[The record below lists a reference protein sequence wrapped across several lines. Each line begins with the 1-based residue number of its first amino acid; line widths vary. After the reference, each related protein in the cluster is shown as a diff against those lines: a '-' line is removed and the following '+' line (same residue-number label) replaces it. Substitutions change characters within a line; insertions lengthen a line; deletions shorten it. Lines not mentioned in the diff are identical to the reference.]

1 MITERIGI
9 VVLAAGA
16 ATRFGASKLTVM
28 IDGVPLVRRAALA
41 ALAASAPVAVVTG
54 AHRDAVEACV
64 ADLGVECVFNADWAA
79 GMGGSIARGISAL
92 RECDAAIIALADQ
105 PLISRDEFAAL
116 IAAHARAPQRIIA
129 AQFDGV
135 LGPPC
140 LCPQRY
146 FAELSAL
153 SGETGAKA
161 ILQLHAQ
168 AVESL
173 PMPQAAVDVDT
184 PEDCARLAIKTSR

>member
-1 MITERIGI
+1 MMTERIGI

-41 ALAASAPVAVVTG
+41 ALDVGTQVVVVTG
-54 AHRDAVEACV
+54 AHGDAVEACV
-64 ADLGVECVFNADWAA
+64 ADLDVERVFNAGWAA

-105 PLISRDEFAAL
+105 AL
-116 IAAHARAPQRIIA
+116 IGTEQFNALVAAHASSPQRIIA
-129 AQFDGV
+129 ARFDDV

-140 LCPQRY
+140 LFPRQY
-146 FAELSAL
+146 FRDLLKLPCEGGARELL
-153 SGETGAKA
+153 K
-161 ILQLHAQ
+161 QHADRID
-168 AVESL
+168 AV
-173 PMPQAAVDVDT
+173 PMPSAAIDIDT
-184 PEDCARLAIKTSR
+184 PDDIARLRP